1 MKLRKSFITIST
13 KKTRLNKEKLAK
25 THQVIKINCLQLGFH
40 IPKKNK
46 KLFEII
52 INFFFISLWFIH
64 HKITIKASQRNLQIM
79 IYKKIAIFINNQLEG
94 FFFSLSS
101 SKIKYIYDFPTPKS
115 QTPKNSKPQ
124 NSQHQTLKSKL

>member
-1 MKLRKSFITIST
+1 MTKEEGLLFYSVTI
-13 KKTRLNKEKLAK
+13 AY
-25 THQVIKINCLQLGFH
+25 IFY
-40 IPKKNK
+40 
-46 KLFEII
+46 
-52 INFFFISLWFIH
+52 FISLWFIH
-64 HKITIKASQRNLQIM
+64 HKIIIKAPQSNLQIM

-124 NSQHQTLKSKL
+124 NSQRQTLKSKL